1 MRSRPRKT
9 PANDSKTRQ
18 TKRRAAD
25 AQSGAVKSAGHQGAE
40 TSDGAQPEADVAR
53 DAADAAA
60 TAQTGPERAGDEPGD
75 GVETLTEGEEAKDVS
90 RETGQ
95 AETAAAPGDAQTE
108 RPEGQT
114 PAASEVPA
122 GPTLDIDAAVVLK
135 RLREQPLCCCGCGQV
150 LSNPKRHF
158 SQGHDSKAK
167 VIVRKIMRG
176 ELLPQDAP
184 PELILRHSES
194 KFIMRS
200 PEFRRVAEMWREI
213 CGLTLGRAAGN

>member
-1 MRSRPRKT
+1 M
-9 PANDSKTRQ
+9 
-18 TKRRAAD
+18 
-25 AQSGAVKSAGHQGAE
+25 KSAGHQGAE

-176 ELLPQDAP
+176 
-184 PELILRHSES
+184 
-194 KFIMRS
+194 

-213 CGLTLGRAAGN
+213 CGVTLGRAAGN